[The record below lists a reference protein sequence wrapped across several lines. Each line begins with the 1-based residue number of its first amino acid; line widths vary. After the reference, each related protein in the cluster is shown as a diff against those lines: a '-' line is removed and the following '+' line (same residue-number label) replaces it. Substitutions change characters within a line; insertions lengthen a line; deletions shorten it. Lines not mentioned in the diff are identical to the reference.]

1 MQLPETPTEDEIILQ
16 AKRNC
21 DGFYTVDNLR
31 EALECFYLN
40 GFQDEVCG
48 TVESGCHYYR
58 VSRWIMQTDS
68 QGFHEVF
75 SYSTPEEAAIEFG
88 KIQFNL
94 NSEDEAEQYYGEVF
108 PMRYLRAANVAA
120 RGIGNAAGRTTFFS
134 R

>member
-16 AKRNC
+16 AKRNS
-21 DGFYTVDNLR
+21 DGFYTVDSLR

-75 SYSTPEEAAIEFG
+75 TYPTPQEAAIEFG
-88 KIQFNL
+88 KIQFSL
-94 NSEDEAEQYYGEVF
+94 NSEDGSEQHFGEVF
-108 PMRYLRAANVAA
+108 EMRELRSMNVCA
-120 RGIGNAAGRTTFFS
+120 RGVGRSALFS

>member
-75 SYSTPEEAAIEFG
+75 SYDTPEEAAIAFG
-88 KIQFNL
+88 KIQFSL
-94 NSEDEAEQYYGEVF
+94 NSEDGSEQHYDKVF
-108 PMRYLRAANVAA
+108 EMRELRSMNVCA
-120 RGIGNAAGRTTFFS
+120 RGIGNAGRTTIFS

>member
-16 AKRNC
+16 AKRNN

-75 SYSTPEEAAIEFG
+75 TYQLRKRLQLSLER
-88 KIQFNL
+88 FNSVL
-94 NSEDEAEQYYGEVF
+94 IRRMEQSSITAMF
-108 PMRYLRAANVAA
+108 LKCANCVQ
-120 RGIGNAAGRTTFFS
+120 
-134 R
+134 